1 MFMQRLQLSSTTN
14 SAPPFLLFR
23 RNRIVLIASLLTKA
37 RERKLHMALT
47 KWKYSLLILAAA
59 VLMSTNATAQA
70 TFSVSIDPNQTV
82 VYPGYLSS
90 LTINY
95 SVTFLGGGSG
105 NVSLSVTADFCTTG
119 WQPTLSPS
127 TFSSSGSGTFDTWIL
142 APNEGTTSY
151 YQC

>member
-1 MFMQRLQLSSTTN
+1 MTWTN
-14 SAPPFLLFR
+14 
-23 RNRIVLIASLLTKA
+23 
-37 RERKLHMALT
+37 
-47 KWKYSLLILAAA
+47 WKYSLLILTAA
-59 VLMSTNATAQA
+59 VLMSANATAQA

-105 NVSLSVTADFCTTG
+105 NVSLSVTADFCGTG

-127 TFSSSGSGTFDTWIL
+127 TFSVSGSGTFDTWIL

-151 YQC
+151 YQCFRLTGTRGSEQHTVETDILVTD